1 MGSGRYDI
9 ALPTRKENTMSD
21 LLEPIEGVTVE
32 QYAQLA
38 AQKGAGISQEDFV
51 KLLAQQGMD
60 LEKFGRVE
68 KGWNDRMSADA
79 SATVATAYGTAY
91 ASAGAGQF
99 GAAGAA
105 AGGFS
110 TTAAGVTGAPAQGE
124 APIPFEKYCEIQGAQ
139 TAWSATGQDVNAML
153 QATFNM
159 NATDFSNLSAFFMSQ
174 MTADMNM
181 MQQYTELCAK
191 YEAQYKGGGGG
202 GDDDIEF

>member
-1 MGSGRYDI
+1 
-9 ALPTRKENTMSD
+9 MSD
-21 LLEPIEGVTVE
+21 LLAPIEGVTVE

-38 AQKGAGISQEDFV
+38 AQRATGMSDQDFV
-51 KLLAQQGMD
+51 ALLAQHGMD
-60 LEKFGRVE
+60 LEKYGRVE

-79 SATVATAYGTAY
+79 TAAVATAYGTAY

-99 GAAGAA
+99 GAAGQA

-110 TTAAGVTGAPAQGE
+110 TTAAGVTGQVAQGE

-139 TAWSATGQDVNAML
+139 TAWSQTGQDVNAML
-153 QATFNM
+153 QATFGM
-159 NATDFSNLSAFFMSQ
+159 NATDFANLSAFFMSQ
-174 MTADMNM
+174 MTADPNM

-202 GDDDIEF
+202 ADDDIQF